1 LRKYLKTHVT
11 KRSVFLAGLLVVS
24 IIGLCGLPSKPDYA
38 PGLLRI
44 RGNRLPNSCDPLVVG
59 VVAIPADR
67 LKGTCRLNANAAEK
81 FADRG

>member
-1 LRKYLKTHVT
+1 LREHLDADVA
-11 KRSVFLAGLLVVS
+11 KRSVLLAWLLIVS
-24 IIGLCGLPSKPDYA
+24 VIGLCGLPSKPDYA